1 MNIISKYIFWKIFL
15 PTTILMLLGAVAA
28 AILVPMQSESNIK
41 KEAVVS
47 AQRSAEQFKAIRA
60 YYTKNVIKKVLAESS
75 LKPTFNHKNE
85 ANGIPLPAT
94 LIHDLSEILSKNGTS
109 LKLYSPYPF
118 PNRKVRQLDEF
129 GQNAWQA
136 LSKNPS
142 EPYYETTE
150 LNGYTTVRVGVADIM
165 GSQVCVDCHNSR
177 PDTPKNDWQLNDLR
191 GVLEV
196 NIPIDAQLANGF
208 LLSMEIV
215 SGIIVTLILIVVI
228 SWAIYRQTIARRLN
242 AMLTAMEQIANG
254 DGDLSRTVEISGNDE
269 IASIGKAFNAFI
281 KDMQN
286 SIKQIMETSKQV
298 ASLSSELT
306 TTSSETNE
314 RLAQQLCEVEI
325 VATAMNQMTASSED
339 ISQTASNASQSAENA
354 DKHVS
359 QGKLVVNS
367 AVAAINNLATQ
378 VDQTSEAIKQLES
391 NSDNIGSVL
400 DVIRGIAEQTNLLA
414 LNAAIEAARAGEQ
427 GRGFA
432 VVADEVRT
440 LANRT
445 QQSTEEIQQTIGRLQ
460 MGSQAAAKAMNLGRE
475 QTIIS
480 VEQTKKVGETLD
492 AIANAVVSIHDL
504 NTSVATATEEQC
516 SVSNEINRNIT
527 NINDATKNNAN
538 STSSVASTAE
548 ALSNASNQMNKLVAQ
563 YKV

>member
-28 AILVPMQSESNIK
+28 AILVPMQSESNVK
-41 KEAVVS
+41 KEAIAS
-47 AQRSAEQFKAIRA
+47 AQRSVEQFKAIRA
-60 YYTKNVIKKVLAESS
+60 YYTKHVIKKVLAESS
-75 LKPTFNHKNE
+75 LKPTFDHKTE

-118 PNRKVRQLDEF
+118 PNRKMRQLDEF
-129 GQNAWQA
+129 GKNAWQA

-150 LNGYTTVRVGVADIM
+150 LNGHTTVRVGVADTM
-165 GSQVCVDCHNSR
+165 GSQVCVNCHNSR
-177 PDTPKNDWQLNDLR
+177 DDTPKNDWQLNDLR

-196 NIPIDAQLANGF
+196 NIPIDTPLANGF
-208 LLSMEIV
+208 SLSMEIV
-215 SGIIVTLILIVVI
+215 SGIIVTLILIVII
-228 SWAIYRQTIARRLN
+228 SWAIYHKTVARRLN

-254 DGDLSRTVEISGNDE
+254 DGDLSRSVEITGDDE
-269 IASIGKAFNAFI
+269 IASIGRAFNAFV

-286 SIKQIMETSKQV
+286 SIKQIMETSKQI
-298 ASLSSELT
+298 ATLSSELT
-306 TTSSETNE
+306 ATSSKTND
-314 RLAQQLCEVEI
+314 RLTQQLCEVET

-339 ISQTASNASQSAENA
+339 ISQTASKASQSAENA

-359 QGKLVVNS
+359 EGKLVVNS
-367 AVAAINNLATQ
+367 AITAINNLATQ

-460 MGSQAAAKAMNLGRE
+460 TGSQAAAKAMNLGRE
-475 QTIIS
+475 QTTIS
-480 VEQTKKVGETLD
+480 VEQTQKAGETLD
-492 AIANAVVSIHDL
+492 AIATAVASIHDL

-516 SVSNEINRNIT
+516 SVSGEINRNIT

-538 STSSVASTAE
+538 STSHVASTAE
-548 ALSNASNQMNKLVAQ
+548 ALSNASHQMNKLVAQ